1 MMNNETSCDFFCS
14 RVAEA
19 YLLHLVAIWRR
30 PIYRYATGDIEVSHS
45 FLWGLLDGYPKDRMT
60 SSYRAKFYSKL
71 LKKFDPTPAKG
82 AVICGGKV
90 PELSKRGIKYM
101 NALVHG
107 FGDMLEDIGDRDEY
121 GLLTIPKG
129 ELNNQI

>member
-1 MMNNETSCDFFCS
+1 M
-14 RVAEA
+14 
-19 YLLHLVAIWRR
+19 
-30 PIYRYATGDIEVSHS
+30 
-45 FLWGLLDGYPKDRMT
+45 
-60 SSYRAKFYSKL
+60 
-71 LKKFDPTPAKG
+71 
-82 AVICGGKV
+82 ICGGKV

-129 ELNNQI
+129 ELNDQI

>member
-1 MMNNETSCDFFCS
+1 MKNNAEFCDFYCD
-14 RVAEA
+14 RVAHA
-19 YLLHLVAIWRR
+19 YLLHLVATWRR
-30 PIYRYATGDIEVSHS
+30 PIYRYELGDIEVDHT
-45 FLWGLLDGYPKDRMT
+45 FLSGLLDGYPKDRM
-60 SSYRAKFYSKL
+60 SDGYRAKFYSKL

-129 ELNNQI
+129 DLNDQI